1 MLQLTQLFG
10 SASVR
15 PLLIAPVLAGAIV
28 LGDSAISGV
37 FGYWLVILASI
48 PYLAYAVYQVL
59 CSKDARLIVAL
70 LLVGLTLAL
79 PAAQLYRWE
88 ELPASLRSV
97 HTAWQVDWVTV
108 FGQERPRTWS
118 LAPDVT
124 LRTLFAFL
132 PPLAVFLYA
141 LSLDA
146 AGRRFLH
153 QLLVLMF
160 VGAAVLGILQATLAP
175 QLLADWHGRPSN
187 QRLRVFFANPNH
199 YALLLV
205 FGVALAG
212 GGLIGAI
219 RRMLLDVEMARHG
232 PVVIL
237 WAMALLL
244 PLTAIM
250 LTLSRSGVL
259 LAVLLLVTLLAITL
273 FGIARDTAGTRRWFA
288 GFTVFGAV
296 VAVQMGFWG
305 VMERFQADPFDD
317 ARVYVQR
324 ITLEAANEAFPWGT
338 GMGTFRRVYEQ
349 HEALETALPLYIN
362 RAHNDWIEFYLEAG
376 LAGLVLIGL
385 WLAWWLWA
393 RREPAG
399 RDIPIEQRLQA
410 LVCTLA
416 LIALALHSMVDFPM
430 RTVAISTMAG
440 ALLAL
445 SVPPAGRAV
454 QSPQVQS
461 AGSRRSTRRRT
472 RHRDAAAAME

>member
-1 MLQLTQLFG
+1 MLQLSKLFG
-10 SASVR
+10 WPQVR
-15 PLLIAPVLAGAIV
+15 SLLIAPVLAGAIV
-28 LGDSAISGV
+28 LGDSAVSGV
-37 FGYWLVILASI
+37 FGYWLVILAAI
-48 PYLAYAVYQVL
+48 PFLAFAVYQAMS
-59 CSKDARLIVAL
+59 SKDARLRVAL

-88 ELPASLRSV
+88 ELPTSLRSV

-118 LAPDVT
+118 LAPDAT
-124 LRTLFAFL
+124 LRSLFAFL
-132 PPLAVFLYA
+132 PPLAVFLYV

-153 QLLVLMF
+153 HLLVLMF
-160 VGAAVLGILQATLAP
+160 VGSAVMGILQATLAP
-175 QLLADWHGRPSN
+175 QLLADWHGRLSN
-187 QRLRVFFANPNH
+187 QRVRVFFANPNH

-219 RRMLLDVEMARHG
+219 RRMLRDAEMARHG
-232 PVVIL
+232 PTVIL

-259 LAVLLLVTLLAITL
+259 LAVLLLVALLAITL

-288 GFTVFGAV
+288 GFAVFGAV
-296 VAVQMGFWG
+296 VAIQMGFWG

-349 HEALETALPLYIN
+349 HETLETALPLYIN

-399 RDIPIEQRLQA
+399 SDLPIEQRLQA
-410 LVCTLA
+410 LACTLA
-416 LIALALHSMVDFPM
+416 LIALALHCMVDFPM
-430 RTVAISTMAG
+430 RTVAISTIAG

-445 SVPPAGRAV
+445 SVPSGGQPLPIDSPVLR
-454 QSPQVQS
+454 QS
-461 AGSRRSTRRRT
+461 SRRSRRREADT
-472 RHRDAAAAME
+472 ATA